1 MDAEAFALARN
12 VQLKQLVN
20 SFPHAGVDTAQA
32 KWILE
37 SIDDDSATPYLA
49 AVILLLK
56 TAAPDAVAAAC
67 SNMTDRAAL
76 LAFARHTADTNNRQA
91 LLFFNSNAA
100 PNPVN
105 NVTPAPEPLPQ
116 PRQKRQKMS
125 DEEAREKKSQRERA
139 KRAAAAALRPDK
151 PPPLSA
157 EEIKVRHRERM
168 AAKRLLTKQQLEQ
181 QQIVRDGHMLISE

>member
-1 MDAEAFALARN
+1 M
-12 VQLKQLVN
+12 
-20 SFPHAGVDTAQA
+20 
-32 KWILE
+32 
-37 SIDDDSATPYLA
+37 
-49 AVILLLK
+49 
-56 TAAPDAVAAAC
+56 
-67 SNMTDRAAL
+67 
-76 LAFARHTADTNNRQA
+76 NRREGCGPISDKP
-91 LLFFNSNAA
+91 F
-100 PNPVN
+100 
-105 NVTPAPEPLPQ
+105 APEPLPQ

-125 DEEAREKKSQRERA
+125 DEEARNKRAATARA